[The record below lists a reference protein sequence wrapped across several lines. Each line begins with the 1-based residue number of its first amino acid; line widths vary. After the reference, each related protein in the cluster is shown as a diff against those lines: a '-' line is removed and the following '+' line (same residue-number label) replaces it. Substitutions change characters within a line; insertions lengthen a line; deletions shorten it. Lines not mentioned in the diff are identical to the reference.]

1 VLMPA
6 GRVTSEADIQ
16 AALGPFDEL
25 VPIGGPSGSGE
36 AWRARSGQDVFAVK
50 VVVHEHE
57 PGRFEREVAALK
69 LIDSARV
76 MRILRDGHLTVGGTT
91 YPYIVSE
98 FVEGQNARGQLA
110 AGAPNDDDLR
120 SFLVELLRGLEE
132 IKAAGIVHRDL
143 KPENVILRGGDWAQP
158 VVIDLGLSRL
168 IDASSMTVYP
178 WAYGTWQYMAPE
190 QLRGERAIHQS
201 DMWAVAVIAGELATG
216 QHPFHRPGETP
227 LPADWD
233 ARLRAG
239 VIVPGSRPAALRDMV
254 AAVGDYRAYRRT
266 DARRTREAIEAAWV

>member
-1 VLMPA
+1 MQA
-6 GRVTSEADIQ
+6 RVITESDLQ

-25 VPIGGPSGSGE
+25 VPIGGRTGSGE
-36 AWRARSGQDVFAVK
+36 AWRARTGADVFAIK

-69 LIDSARV
+69 RIRSPRV
-76 MRILRDGHLTVGGTT
+76 MRILRDGHLTVGSTS

-98 FVEGQNARGQLA
+98 FVEGQNARVLLA
-110 AGAPNDDDLR
+110 AGAPGDDDLR
-120 SFLVELLRGLEE
+120 SFLIELLLGLEE
-132 IKAAGIVHRDL
+132 FKAANIVHRDL
-143 KPENVILRGGDWAQP
+143 KPENIILRGGDWAKP

-178 WAYGTWQYMAPE
+178 WGYGTWQYMAPE

-201 DMWAVAVIAGELATG
+201 DMWAAGVIAGELATG
-216 QHPFHRPGETP
+216 QHPFYRPGEAP
-227 LPADWD
+227 IPSDWD
-233 ARLRAG
+233 SRLRAG
-239 VIVPGSRPAALRDMV
+239 IVVPGSRPAALRDMV
-254 AAVGDYRAYRRT
+254 AAVGDYRAYRRS